1 MPRAMALRDPPD
13 APAEPICGIPA
24 VPATPTTGCFETGS
38 VIPDVPA
45 PAGRSVD
52 PRYQPRWLHA
62 GRHAGYHVQVLLAA
76 VSVPGRLCV
85 YKPAGDLGLPRT
97 TGEQT
102 EQDRLRL
109 PMSTAHPIIQKEL
122 DSRYFSAKREFKM
135 A

>member
-52 PRYQPRWLHA
+52 PLYQPRLVTRGTPRWVPRPSPPRCGLRA
-62 GRHAGYHVQVLLAA
+62 REA
-76 VSVPGRLCV
+76 VRV
-85 YKPAGDLGLPRT
+85 
-97 TGEQT
+97 
-102 EQDRLRL
+102 
-109 PMSTAHPIIQKEL
+109 
-122 DSRYFSAKREFKM
+122 
-135 A
+135 